1 MLTAV
6 FAALSAATLLLGT
19 PEYRFNILVAP
30 RIIHSE
36 FSLLHAWRF
45 AKVSIIVNAYWIVA
59 PVALLLTA
67 GARRIDNT
75 VRMLMTV
82 FAIAMVAGLIAMGTP
97 GATDNYLLEAFVAGS
112 TLLQIAV
119 FAIPGGIVSSMV
131 LIGCVQPALQLAT
144 APSERQLFGRLQL
157 ATVTEYADAM
167 ALRDRLAPMKK
178 PIFTTDE
185 TFALPWIST
194 GNRAPALIVD
204 YKLYDATRLRY
215 QNGGI
220 EGMLQKGDI
229 PTVILRPRDT
239 PFKESMNPNYM
250 KAGELFHQGDL
261 YNIYVISDPAI
272 SVHSPV
278 R

>member
-1 MLTAV
+1 
-6 FAALSAATLLLGT
+6 
-19 PEYRFNILVAP
+19 
-30 RIIHSE
+30 
-36 FSLLHAWRF
+36 
-45 AKVSIIVNAYWIVA
+45 
-59 PVALLLTA
+59 
-67 GARRIDNT
+67 
-75 VRMLMTV
+75 
-82 FAIAMVAGLIAMGTP
+82 
-97 GATDNYLLEAFVAGS
+97 
-112 TLLQIAV
+112 
-119 FAIPGGIVSSMV
+119 
-131 LIGCVQPALQLAT
+131 
-144 APSERQLFGRLQL
+144 
-157 ATVTEYADAM
+157 M